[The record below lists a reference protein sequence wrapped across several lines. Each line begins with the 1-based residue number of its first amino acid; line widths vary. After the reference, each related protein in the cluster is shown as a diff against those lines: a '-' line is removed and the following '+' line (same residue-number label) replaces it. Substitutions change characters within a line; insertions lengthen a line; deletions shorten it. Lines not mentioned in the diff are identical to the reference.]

1 MTQTVITLMT
11 EEKEKIVALRA
22 FVPESL
28 RNDFKSVCAK
38 EGKNMSDV
46 LTEFIESY
54 VKERSPASG
63 TIGGKGRGKKGGKE
77 GNSP

>member
-1 MTQTVITLMT
+1 MV
-11 EEKEKIVALRA
+11 EKEEKIVALRA

-46 LTEFIESY
+46 LTEFIERY
-54 VKERSPASG
+54 VREREVLAAANTG
-63 TIGGKGRGKKGGKE
+63 VRGSE
-77 GNSP
+77 R

>member
-1 MTQTVITLMT
+1 MTQTVTTLMT
-11 EEKEKIVALRA
+11 EDKEKIVALRA

-46 LTEFIESY
+46 LTEFIQKY
-54 VKERSPASG
+54 VIERTPASG
-63 TIGGKGRGKKGGKE
+63 TSGGKAKGKGGE
-77 GNSP
+77 G

>member
-1 MTQTVITLMT
+1 MTQPVTTLMT
-11 EEKEKIVALRA
+11 EDKEKIVALRA

-46 LTEFIESY
+46 LTEFIQGY
-54 VKERSPASG
+54 VRERTLALPV
-63 TIGGKGRGKKGGKE
+63 TKPEKGSVE
-77 GNSP
+77 